1 MTDFMEIAKGFGA
14 AGPIIGL
21 LGWLMWQERTERKE
35 AQKDNVALFRE
46 KLKSDSDML
55 TVLEKIADKVGA

>member
-1 MTDFMEIAKGFGA
+1 MNDFMEIAKGFGA

-35 AQKDNVALFRE
+35 AQKDNVDLFRE
-46 KLKSDSDML
+46 KLKSDNDML
-55 TVLEKIADKVGA
+55 GVLEKIAEKVGA

>member
-1 MTDFMEIAKGFGA
+1 MNDFMEIAKGFGA

-46 KLKSDSDML
+46 KLKSDNDML
-55 TVLEKIADKVGA
+55 GVLEKIAEKVGA